1 MKGIVLAGGTGS
13 RLWPSTTSVSKQL
26 LPVYDKPMIYYP
38 IATLMSLGVR
48 DFLVVTTPKDA
59 QAFRSLLGDGSKW
72 GIGIQFAEQ
81 QEPKG
86 IAQSLLIGS
95 HFIDGG
101 SCVLILGDNIFHSAG
116 FVERLIPF
124 VGGGGATALAIRVM
138 NPQRYGI
145 VEVGS
150 QGTVLSI
157 EEKPASP
164 RSNLA
169 VPGLYFFDESASSLA
184 AGLRPSARGELEITD
199 LLSAY
204 LEAGSLN
211 IVQLPPDT
219 IWLDAGTVDD
229 LFSATEYV
237 RAVERRHG
245 AKVGCPEEI
254 AWHNGW
260 IDNQAL
266 RLLGQRLL
274 PSAYGEYLLRLAAPS
289 RPEG

>member
-38 IATLMSLGVR
+38 IATLMSLGVQ

-59 QAFRSLLGDGSKW
+59 EAFRDLLGDGSKW

-81 QEPKG
+81 EEPKG

-95 HFIDGG
+95 QFIDGHG
-101 SCVLILGDNIFHSAG
+101 CVLILGDNIFHGAG

-124 VGGGGATALAIRVM
+124 MGGPGATALAIRVM
-138 NPQRYGI
+138 NPQQYGI
-145 VEVGS
+145 VEVS
-150 QGTVLSI
+150 TQGTVLSI

-164 RSNLA
+164 RSDLA
-169 VPGLYFFDESASSLA
+169 VPGLYFFDESATSLSA
-184 AGLRPSARGELEITD
+184 DLRPSARGELEITD

-204 LEAGSLN
+204 LEAGLLN
-211 IVQLPPDT
+211 VIQIPSDT
-219 IWLDAGTVDD
+219 VWLDAGTVDD

-237 RAVERRHG
+237 RAIERRHG
-245 AKVGCPEEI
+245 AKVGCVEEV
-254 AWHNGW
+254 AWQNGW
-260 IDNQAL
+260 IDSQQL
-266 RLLGQRLL
+266 RVLGERLL
-274 PSAYGEYLLRLAAPS
+274 PSVYGEYLLRLAAP
-289 RPEG
+289 